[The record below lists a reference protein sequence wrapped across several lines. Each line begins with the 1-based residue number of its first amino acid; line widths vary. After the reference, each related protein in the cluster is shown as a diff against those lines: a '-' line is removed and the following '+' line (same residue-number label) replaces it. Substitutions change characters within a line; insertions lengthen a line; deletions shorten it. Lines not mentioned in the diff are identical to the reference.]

1 MTIYYYHIFKCNVQY
16 IYVGGLVYVAQPEY
30 AKLALKESESF
41 YTAVITNLLD
51 NKLLS
56 IDDAAE
62 CFFHPQTMMLC
73 NAYFLA
79 GSDDAL
85 VADVFIRWKCL
96 APELYALLAR
106 LGLSK
111 SLTNTF
117 NKIQAFEVGGMN
129 KKDKE
134 EMLLSIQGQYQKD
147 SSEILEEWGAKS
159 VHVLLNQTWKS
170 IQNLLQPDQI
180 LLQYCLS
187 PLYDTNFYPV
197 PIPPKVLNLKGV
209 LIVITNTGP
218 PIVKTLDFGS
228 IQDLALKC
236 HNSMMKAVAVKQSG
250 RAWQEL
256 QLKADEMANNL
267 LQKMIPFD
275 VQLLIND
282 KSIKRLYFCPDQ
294 VLAKFPVEILPLGNG
309 QRLGERVAITY
320 LSSARELLR
329 EHTIS
334 CLQPVQKSPVEED
347 KVECMIFANP
357 NFDLEKE
364 SSHGDNQWPWN
375 SLGSLLSSLFSESPV
390 VNKASSLP
398 GSEKEAYDIE
408 KVLKSQTSSAS
419 GEVHIAIGDDATLY
433 NVLQVQSPIILHFAT
448 HGFSSPDFHYQY
460 HNFWSDTK
468 SGLLLAGANTYH
480 SQKYTSIVKAA
491 GTGELTALA
500 ACGMN
505 LVGTHLVYLS
515 TCRST
520 YGFIGRGE
528 ALSSLAQSFR
538 IAGSNTVI
546 ATLWPVSD
554 EVGQKMAS
562 HFYNYA
568 SKRGLHVSLALQA
581 AKRKLQE
588 DDDHKH
594 WYNWA
599 GFLCVGIDTL
609 LFS

>member
-1 MTIYYYHIFKCNVQY
+1 MSSLI
-16 IYVGGLVYVAQPEY
+16 GGLVYVGEIEF
-30 AKLALKESESF
+30 AKLAVKESKSF
-41 YTAVITNLLD
+41 YATVITSLLD

-73 NAYFLA
+73 NASFLV
-79 GSDDAL
+79 GIDDSL
-85 VADVFIRWKCL
+85 VADTFIQWKCL
-96 APELYALLAR
+96 ATELYALLAR

-111 SLTNTF
+111 SLMKTF
-117 NKIQAFEVGGMN
+117 NKIQAFEVAG
-129 KKDKE
+129 KDVKDKE
-134 EMLLSIQGQYQKD
+134 EMLRTVQGEYQKE
-147 SSEILEEWGAKS
+147 SSEILQEWGAKS
-159 VHVLLNQTWKS
+159 IHTLLDQTWNS
-170 IQNLLQPDQI
+170 VQSSLEPDQI

-197 PIPPKVLNLKGV
+197 PIPPKVLSLKGV
-209 LIVITNTGP
+209 LIVIRSVGV
-218 PIVKTLDFGS
+218 PIVKTLEFGS

-236 HNSMMKAVAVKQSG
+236 HNSLMKAVAAKQSG

-256 QLKADEMANNL
+256 QRKADEIANDL
-267 LQKMIPFD
+267 LREMIPFD
-275 VQLLIND
+275 IQVLIND
-282 KSIKRLYFCPDQ
+282 AAIKRLYFCPDQ
-294 VLAKFPVEILPLGNG
+294 VLSKFPFEILPLGTG
-309 QRLGERVAITY
+309 QRLGEKVAITY
-320 LSSARELLR
+320 LSSARELIR
-329 EHTIS
+329 EQAIS
-334 CLQPVQKSPVEED
+334 CLQPVQKSSFSNQMKKTADCE
-347 KVECMIFANP
+347 IFANP

-364 SSHGDNQWPWN
+364 PVHNNDNQWPWS
-375 SLGSLLSSLFSESPV
+375 SLNTLLSSFFSESPV
-390 VNKASSLP
+390 VNKASALP
-398 GSEKEAYDIE
+398 GSEKEAYEIE
-408 KVLKSQTSSAS
+408 KLLISHTHTTPVNVS
-419 GEVHIAIGDDATLY
+419 VAIGNDATLY
-433 NVLQVQSPIILHFAT
+433 KVLQIQSPLLLHLAT

-480 SQKYTSIVKAA
+480 SRKFRSIASGA

-505 LVGTHLVYLS
+505 LIDTHLVYLS

-554 EVGQKMAS
+554 EVGQKMAL
-562 HFYNYA
+562 HFYDYA
-568 SKRGLHVSLALQA
+568 SKRGLHASLALQA

-588 DDDHKH
+588 DDDFNY

-599 GFLCVGIDTL
+599 GFLCIGIDTI

>member
-1 MTIYYYHIFKCNVQY
+1 MHL
-16 IYVGGLVYVAQPEY
+16 GGLVYVGQTEY

-41 YTAVITNLLD
+41 YTTVIATLLD

-73 NAYFLA
+73 NAHFLA
-79 GSDDAL
+79 GSDDSL
-85 VADVFIRWKCL
+85 VTDVFIRWKCL
-96 APELYALLAR
+96 ATELYALLAR

-111 SLTNTF
+111 SLMNTF
-117 NKIQAFEVGGMN
+117 NKLQAFEVGGMN

-147 SSEILEEWGAKS
+147 SYEILQNWGAKS
-159 VHVLLNQTWKS
+159 MRVLLDQNWMS
-170 IQNLLQPDQI
+170 IQNLLDPDQI

-187 PLYDTNFYPV
+187 PLYDTNYYPV
-197 PIPPKVLNLKGV
+197 PIPPKVLSLKGV
-209 LIVITNTGP
+209 LVVIRSTGL

-256 QLKADEMANNL
+256 QSKADEIAHNL
-267 LQKMIPFD
+267 LQEMIPFD
-275 VQLLIND
+275 IQPLIND
-282 KSIKRLYFCPDQ
+282 KAIKRLYFCPDQ

-329 EHTIS
+329 EKTIS
-334 CLQPVQKSPVEED
+334 CLQSTQKSLPIGKD
-347 KVECMIFANP
+347 KVECIIFANP
-357 NFDLEKE
+357 NFDLERE
-364 SSHGDNQWPWN
+364 TIHDNNQWPWK
-375 SLGSLLSSLFSESPV
+375 SLNSLLSSLFSESPV
-390 VNKASSLP
+390 INKASPLP
-398 GSEKEAYDIE
+398 DSEKEAYDIE
-408 KVLKSQTSSAS
+408 KLLNSQTSNAS
-419 GEVHIAIGDDATLY
+419 VKVHVAIGDDATLY
-433 NVLQVQSPIILHFAT
+433 KVLQVQSSLILHFAT

-480 SQKYTSIVKAA
+480 SQKYTSIVSEA

-505 LVGTHLVYLS
+505 LVGTRLVYLS

-538 IAGSNTVI
+538 IAGSNTVV

-554 EVGQKMAS
+554 EVGRKMAS
-562 HFYNYA
+562 YFYDYA
-568 SKRGLHVSLALQA
+568 SKHGLHISLALQA
-581 AKRKLQE
+581 AKRRLQE
-588 DDDHKH
+588 DENHKY

-599 GFLCVGIDTL
+599 GFLCIGIDTL

>member
-1 MTIYYYHIFKCNVQY
+1 MTFL
-16 IYVGGLVYVAQPEY
+16 GGLVYVGETEC
-30 AKLALKESESF
+30 AKLALKESGSF
-41 YTAVITNLLD
+41 YATVITNLLD

-56 IDDAAE
+56 MDDAAE

-79 GSDDAL
+79 GIDDGL
-85 VADVFIRWKCL
+85 VANIFIQWKCL
-96 APELYALLAR
+96 ATELYALLAR

-111 SLTNTF
+111 YLMRTF
-117 NKIQAFEVGGMN
+117 TKIQAFEVSGSS

-134 EMLLSIQGQYQKD
+134 EMLLGIQAEYQKD
-147 SSEILEEWGAKS
+147 STEVLQEWGAKS
-159 VHVLLNQTWKS
+159 IHSLLDQTWMN
-170 IQNLLQPDQI
+170 IQNLMEPDQM
-180 LLQYCLS
+180 LFQYCLS

-197 PIPPKVLNLKGV
+197 PIPPKVLSLKGV
-209 LIVITNTGP
+209 LVVIKSTGL

-228 IQDLALKC
+228 IQDLTLKC
-236 HNSMMKAVAVKQSG
+236 HNSLMKAVAARQSG
-250 RAWQEL
+250 RAWQEIQL
-256 QLKADEMANNL
+256 QADEIANDL
-267 LQKMIPFD
+267 LQEMIPFD

-282 KSIKRLYFCPDQ
+282 ATIKRLYFCPDQ
-294 VLAKFPVEILPLGNG
+294 VLAKFPIEILPLGTG
-309 QRLGERVAITY
+309 QRLGDKVAITY
-320 LSSARELLR
+320 LSSARELIR
-329 EHTIS
+329 EQTI
-334 CLQPVQKSPVEED
+334 CHLQKSPFTNGKKPVD
-347 KVECMIFANP
+347 CVIFANP

-364 SSHGDNQWPWN
+364 TVHDDNQWPWN
-375 SLGSLLSSLFSESPV
+375 SLSSLLSSFFSESPMV
-390 VNKASSLP
+390 SKASSLP
-398 GSEKEAYDIE
+398 GTEKEAHEIE
-408 KVLKSQTSSAS
+408 KVLTSQIQNAS
-419 GEVHIAIGDDATLY
+419 VEVHIAIGSDATLCK
-433 NVLQVQSPIILHFAT
+433 VLQVQSPLVLHFAT

-480 SQKYTSIVKAA
+480 AHKYRCITKEA

-505 LVGTHLVYLS
+505 LVDTRLVYLS

-538 IAGSNTVI
+538 IAGSDTVI

-568 SKRGLHVSLALQA
+568 SKQGLHVSLALQA
-581 AKRKLQE
+581 AKRKLEE
-588 DDDHKH
+588 DDDHKY

-599 GFLCVGIDTL
+599 GFLCIGIDTL

>member
-1 MTIYYYHIFKCNVQY
+1 M
-16 IYVGGLVYVAQPEY
+16 YVAEIEH
-30 AKLALKESESF
+30 AKLALKESGLF
-41 YTAVITNLLD
+41 YATVITNLLD
-51 NKLLS
+51 NKLLL

-62 CFFHPQTMMLC
+62 CFFHPQTMLLC

-79 GSDDAL
+79 GIDDSTL
-85 VADVFIRWKCL
+85 ADVLVQWKCL
-96 APELYALLAR
+96 ATELYALFAR

-111 SLTNTF
+111 SLMNAF
-117 NKIQAFEVGGMN
+117 NKIQASEIGGMN

-147 SSEILEEWGAKS
+147 SSEILQEWGAKS
-159 VHVLLNQTWKS
+159 IQALLSQTWRG
-170 IQNLLQPDQI
+170 IQNVLEPDQI

-197 PIPPKVLNLKGV
+197 PIPPNVLSLKGI
-209 LIVITNTGP
+209 LMVITNNGP

-236 HNSMMKAVAVKQSG
+236 HNFLMKAVAVKQSG
-250 RAWQEL
+250 KDWQEL
-256 QLKADEMANNL
+256 QMKADEIANSL
-267 LQKMIPFD
+267 LQEMIPFD
-275 VQLLIND
+275 IQLLIND
-282 KSIKRLYFCPDQ
+282 TAIKRLYFCPDQ
-294 VLAKFPVEILPLGNG
+294 VLTKFPIEILPTGDG
-309 QRLGERVAITY
+309 QQLGEKVAITY

-329 EHTIS
+329 EQTICHLHS
-334 CLQPVQKSPVEED
+334 LQTLARKD
-347 KVECMIFANP
+347 KVECVIFANP
-357 NFDLEKE
+357 NFDLERITTQGD
-364 SSHGDNQWPWN
+364 SHWPWG

-390 VNKASSLP
+390 TNKATPLP
-398 GSEKEAYDIE
+398 GTEKEAYEI
-408 KVLKSQTSSAS
+408 KKLLSQQTSASAS
-419 GEVHIAIGDDATLY
+419 ADINVAIGNDATLY
-433 NVLQVQSPIILHFAT
+433 KVLQVQSPLVLHFAT

-480 SQKYTSIVKAA
+480 CQKYTSIVNEA

-505 LVGTHLVYLS
+505 LVGTRLVYLS

-528 ALSSLAQSFR
+528 TLSSLAQSFR
-538 IAGSNTVI
+538 IAGSSTVV

-562 HFYNYA
+562 YFYDYV
-568 SKRGLHVSLALQA
+568 SKHGLHVSLALQA
-581 AKRKLQE
+581 AKRRLRE
-588 DDDHKH
+588 DDNHKY

-599 GFLCVGIDTL
+599 GFLSIGIDTL